1 VIHGILEALG
11 RFIIGVIS
19 SLGYGGVVVCM
30 AIESAC
36 IPLPSEIIMPFS
48 GYLASTGR
56 FSLFWVSMAGAFGC
70 VVGSVAA
77 YYLGMYAGRGFIE
90 RYGRWVLVTRH
101 DLDLAD
107 RWFAKY
113 GHAAIFVSRLL
124 PVVRTFISFPA
135 GVARMPIVPFIIY
148 TFLGSLPFCWFLAW
162 IGKVLGENWPT
173 LRKYFHG
180 ADLVIG
186 ALILIGGV
194 YWVWRHVK
202 ILRMEARERA
212 ARENP

>member
-1 VIHGILEALG
+1 MHHILEALG
-11 RFIIGVIS
+11 HFVVTVIS
-19 SLGYGGVVVCM
+19 TLGYAGVVVCM

-48 GYLASTGR
+48 GYLVFTGR
-56 FSLFWVSMAGAFGC
+56 FSLWWVSVAGAFGC

-77 YYLGMYAGRGFIE
+77 YYLGAYAGRGFIE
-90 RYGRWVLVTRH
+90 RYGRFVLVTRH

-135 GVARMPIVPFIIY
+135 GVARMPMLPFLLY
-148 TFLGSLPFCWFLAW
+148 TFLGSLPFCALLAW
-162 IGKVLGENWPT
+162 VGKVLGENWNT

-186 ALILIGGV
+186 ALLLAGAI
-194 YWVWRHVK
+194 YWVWRHVT
-202 ILRMEARERA
+202 ILRKEARER
-212 ARENP
+212 RP